1 MAFVSASGLTEE
13 ATERSV
19 EIDGMRVV
27 YHDVGEGPPALF
39 LHSHGPGTTA
49 WITWHKVV
57 DEFAKH
63 FRCILYDMPNF
74 TKTGPMVYKDGSH
87 AVQARV
93 GTRLLDALGI
103 ERCPWVGNSQ
113 GGQSALSAAI
123 RHPERVSR
131 FVLGGSH
138 IATGGDVYFL
148 ATRPD
153 EAGYFTELARRDP
166 TRENMR
172 LYLSR
177 HIYDQRLVTDELVDY
192 VRERYVSRPY
202 LIEARNASKSV
213 PHDYRPQVPSVRAPA
228 MMVHGRHDKM
238 VPLEV
243 SITLLSLLPD
253 ARLVVFNDT
262 AHWTPFENPREYAR
276 HVLPFLLDG

>member
-1 MAFVSASGLTEE
+1 MPFLSASGLTEQ
-13 ATERSV
+13 ATEKAIDV
-19 EIDGMRVV
+19 DGMPLV
-27 YHDVGEGPPALF
+27 YHDVGEGPPVLF

-74 TKTGPMVYKDGSH
+74 TKTGPLVYEDGSH

-93 GTRLLDALGI
+93 GARLLDALGI

-123 RHPERVSR
+123 RHPERVSK

-138 IATGGDVYFL
+138 IATGGDVYLL

-166 TRENMR
+166 TKENFR

-177 HIYDQRLVTDELVDY
+177 HIYDRNLVTDELVDY
-192 VRERYVSRPY
+192 VRDQYTSRPD

-213 PHDYRPQVPSVRAPA
+213 PHDYRPQVPGVRAPA

-243 SITLLSLLPD
+243 SITMLGLLPD
-253 ARLVVFNDT
+253 ARLLVFNDA
-262 AHWTPFENPREYAR
+262 AHWAPFEKPREYAR
-276 HVLPFLLDG
+276 HVLSFLLDG